1 MVMRQLLTRLRAD
14 LEAMMDMNEA
24 RCEEGGREEM
34 LLLVLVAVG
43 KQKWPQHERSTRLPY
58 PADHAQLIKH
68 Q

>member
-34 LLLVLVAVG
+34 LC
-43 KQKWPQHERSTRLPY
+43 WS
-58 PADHAQLIKH
+58 
-68 Q
+68 

>member
-43 KQKWPQHERSTRLPY
+43 KQKWPRHEH
-58 PADHAQLIKH
+58 PASLSG
-68 Q
+68 